1 MKTVNA
7 RGVVFGEGRP
17 KVMTSLCGSDA
28 AGMIKQ
34 ARFAKALPVDVL
46 EWRIDFLDEAY
57 DIDSIVDCRAKAPCR
72 SGRGYTYSH
81 DIPHRERRVGKSPWS
96 PRCMPT
102 STSRSPK
109 AASSI

>member
-57 DIDSIVDCRAKAPCR
+57 DIDSVVDWRQKLRAA
-72 SGRGYTYSH
+72 
-81 DIPHRERRVGKSPWS
+81 VGDDTPILMTFRTAKEGGEKPWS